1 MNGISL
7 VSFTVT
13 GFLGKG
19 TFGKVLRVNMKS
31 DPSNEFALKVLSKQF
46 LLKNQHLKY
55 AISECNIMRRCSHP
69 FVLKMHYSFQTPDN
83 LFMVLDLCPGGDLSY
98 HLERREFF
106 QEKDAKFFIAEVVLA
121 IEYIHSL
128 DVIYRD
134 LKPENILIDKDGHV
148 KLADFGLAKEGI
160 RNNNAK
166 SFCGSPAYLAPE
178 MLTEAGVG
186 KPADIYQL
194 GAVLYELLLGI
205 TPFYTN
211 NIKKLYN
218 SIQNEKLQIPTIL
231 SKEAADLL
239 TRQLNKNPKNRI
251 KIGEVKQHPFFR
263 EIDWDLL
270 YKKQLKLP
278 IHLKT
283 EDYADNE
290 EA

>member
-1 MNGISL
+1 MA
-7 VSFTVT
+7 F
-13 GFLGKG
+13 
-19 TFGKVLRVNMKS
+19 
-31 DPSNEFALKVLSKQF
+31 
-46 LLKNQHLKY
+46 
-55 AISECNIMRRCSHP
+55 
-69 FVLKMHYSFQTPDN
+69 
-83 LFMVLDLCPGGDLSY
+83 DLCSGGDLSY
-98 HLERREFF
+98 HLERREIFS
-106 QEKDAKFFIAEVVLA
+106 ETDAKFFIAETVLA

-134 LKPENILIDKDGHV
+134 LKPENILIDSEGHV

-178 MLTEAGVG
+178 MLTESGVG

-231 SKEAADLL
+231 SREAQDLL
-239 TRQLNKNPKNRI
+239 
-251 KIGEVKQHPFFR
+251 
-263 EIDWDLL
+263 
-270 YKKQLKLP
+270 
-278 IHLKT
+278 
-283 EDYADNE
+283 
-290 EA
+290 